1 MDNGPYTTYSSRPG
15 RDSRRRRQQR
25 ARRRLLLLVVVAV
38 VAVAAAL
45 AYVFVVRGGS
55 ETDAAKPNGTGG
67 TPVASASPSPKPTT
81 PPPKVWVATKSDPVR
96 VWVGGDSMAGELG
109 WALGPMLEKTKVFKP
124 VLYYKESS
132 GICRWD
138 FFDWGRQMETVMR
151 TARPNAV
158 VMMMGTNDTQSVWD
172 DGTWIAYGTAKWKT
186 VYEKRV
192 ANMMRTMLKGGAR
205 RVYWVGMPMMAESW
219 RNPRM
224 KVINKIIQKAAA
236 ENPGAEYVDAWAL
249 FVDANGDY
257 VPGLRLADGVHFTPE
272 GQQRLAKAVLKDIE
286 KDWLPDGLPS
296 PSPSPSAS
304 PSASA
309 SPSV

>member
-1 MDNGPYTTYSSRPG
+1 MDYGTYTPSPR
-15 RDSRRRRQQR
+15 RDPRRRRRQL
-25 ARRRLLLLVVVAV
+25 ARRRLLVLVAFVLVVAAIIAAV
-38 VAVAAAL
+38 VVSRGKGEEKAGATNPKPAKTAA
-45 AYVFVVRGGS
+45 
-55 ETDAAKPNGTGG
+55 
-67 TPVASASPSPKPTT
+67 ASASPSSKPTT
-81 PPPKVWVATKSDPVR
+81 PPPRVWVASKSDPVR

-249 FVDANGDY
+249 FVDSNGDY
-257 VPGLRLADGVHFTPE
+257 VAGLRLADGVHFTVA

-286 KDWLPDGLPS
+286 ADWLPDGLPAPK
-296 PSPSPSAS
+296 PSPATSS
-304 PSASA
+304 SASA